1 MDYKFIFTESAEK
14 DLDRLA
20 KINAVMVVK
29 KLTEFMKFPNPMVKA
44 KKLKNFKKTTYRFRV
59 SDYRIIFRKE
69 EKTKR
74 LIILIVLKVA
84 HRKKVYKQN

>member
-44 KKLKNFKKTTYRFRV
+44 KKLKT
-59 SDYRIIFRKE
+59 
-69 EKTKR
+69 
-74 LIILIVLKVA
+74 LKN
-84 HRKKVYKQN
+84 YISF